1 MLFRQAVD
9 LSPLPADDLARY
21 GLSSSG
27 GAQWWGAWL
36 DVPYSA
42 AVLNFV
48 FSDREQR
55 VWDNNGQRDFH
66 TLVAGEGAEGA
77 VGSAVGVRVKREKP
91 LLGCA
96 SLSRCAQR
104 SRSMVECSGRHH
116 MLYRDGSCWRR
127 VGAWVQLL
135 DRVLQA
141 PPPANAS
148 SDTGVQHATQK
159 R

>member
-1 MLFRQAVD
+1 MQRLPSLLNVHILIFICQNPFRQVVD
-9 LSPLPADDLARY
+9 LSPLPPDELARY

-66 TLVAGEGAEGA
+66 TLVAGEGNGGGQGLAL
-77 VGSAVGVRVKREKP
+77 GVEWECKR
-91 LLGCA
+91 GCRGIRRTA
-96 SLSRCAQR
+96 GCPRP
-104 SRSMVECSGRHH
+104 G
-116 MLYRDGSCWRR
+116 GGR
-127 VGAWVQLL
+127 VGLHTRSHNKPCLGA
-135 DRVLQA
+135 
-141 PPPANAS
+141 
-148 SDTGVQHATQK
+148 
-159 R
+159 